1 MLCNG
6 NQLFLQQSPTS
17 QCMHTSDNPH
27 SRALRCLQ
35 IRLSSQ
41 HSQASNLELACGG
54 GGQITLLFSVSIDRL
69 DYRSV
74 GHHSQSSQ
82 FLLQI
87 PKSDYCSGSL
97 SALYL
102 IYNILPS
109 PLLLISTFHSWL
121 SLYFQHYSTAPV
133 TRVTQSKSR
142 LPSALCYNCSD
153 ELIISILCII
163 KPSLAVQL
171 FIWNLFIEMF

>member
-1 MLCNG
+1 MSSDWT
-6 NQLFLQQSPTS
+6 FLARFS
-17 QCMHTSDNPH
+17 
-27 SRALRCLQ
+27 CLQ
-35 IRLSSQ
+35 FKIGLWWWWRIDI
-41 HSQASNLELACGG
+41 GDYYFVV
-54 GGQITLLFSVSIDRL
+54 LLSVSIDRL

-109 PLLLISTFHSWL
+109 PPHIYLTLMTVFIFTTLQYFLVVFTFLGLLAWRRGIFSSH
-121 SLYFQHYSTAPV
+121 
-133 TRVTQSKSR
+133 
-142 LPSALCYNCSD
+142 
-153 ELIISILCII
+153 
-163 KPSLAVQL
+163 PSLIGTQ
-171 FIWNLFIEMF
+171 NLPTTLQTALMKTKCKNFGIRPFQVIHI

>member
-1 MLCNG
+1 M
-6 NQLFLQQSPTS
+6 
-17 QCMHTSDNPH
+17 
-27 SRALRCLQ
+27 
-35 IRLSSQ
+35 
-41 HSQASNLELACGG
+41 
-54 GGQITLLFSVSIDRL
+54 DRL

-74 GHHSQSSQ
+74 GQNSQSSQ

-109 PLLLISTFHSWL
+109 PPLSSSYLPYTQGCLYISNIKVPA
-121 SLYFQHYSTAPV
+121 QIM
-133 TRVTQSKSR
+133 TQSKSKFPPAVCT
-142 LPSALCYNCSD
+142 LYNCSD